1 MRWMMAILVLVLAGL
16 GAAGFID
23 DLALLIREGQRAI
36 QDELAGAVRAI
47 RAGAPWA
54 VAGLIAVSFTYGV
67 LHAAG
72 PGHGKLVVGGY
83 GMARRVTARRLAM
96 ISVLASLAQSVVA
109 VALVCA
115 GVAVLGL
122 TRQATQGVAEQIMA
136 PLGSLAIAAVGLWLI
151 WRGVAQLRHHD
162 HHEHDEHCNHHHGPS
177 AHDIAQTHS
186 LRDATVLIAG
196 IALRPCT
203 GAVFLLILTWQLGIG
218 WAGVIGAFAMGLGTA
233 LVTGGIAMASVLA
246 REGAISRLTS
256 PQLAR
261 VMPWLQIISGTLIA
275 ALSLV
280 VLQQV
285 L

>member
-1 MRWMMAILVLVLAGL
+1 MRWMMAILLVLGGL
-16 GAAGFID
+16 WAAGVMD
-23 DLALLIREGQRAI
+23 GLAPLIREGQRAI

-54 VAGLIAVSFTYGV
+54 VTGLIAVSFTYGV

-83 GMARRVTARRLAM
+83 GMARRVTARRLAV
-96 ISVLASLAQSVVA
+96 ISVLASLAQSLVAVTLVYAA
-109 VALVCA
+109 VAL
-115 GVAVLGL
+115 LGL
-122 TRQATQGVAEQIMA
+122 TRQAAQGLAEQIMA

-151 WRGVAQLRHHD
+151 WRGIAQLRHHD
-162 HHEHDEHCNHHHGPS
+162 HHEHDEHCNHGPS
-177 AHDIAQTHS
+177 AQDIAQVHS
-186 LRDATVLIAG
+186 LRDATILIAG

-218 WAGVIGAFAMGLGTA
+218 WAGIIGAFAMGLGTA

-246 REGAISRLTS
+246 REGAIARLTS
-256 PQLAR
+256 PQLTR
-261 VMPWLQIISGTLIA
+261 VMPWFQIISGTMIA

>member
-1 MRWMMAILVLVLAGL
+1 MRWMIVILFALAGL
-16 GAAGFID
+16 WAAGLMDGLAPFITQ
-23 DLALLIREGQRAI
+23 GQRAI

-47 RAGAPWA
+47 RSGAPWA
-54 VAGLIAVSFTYGV
+54 LGGLIAVSFSYGV

-83 GMARRVTARRLAM
+83 GMARRVKARRLVV

-109 VALVCA
+109 VALVYA

-122 TRQATQGVAEQIMA
+122 TRQAAQGVAEQIMA
-136 PLGSLAIAAVGLWLI
+136 PLGSLAIAVVGLWLM
-151 WRGVAQLRHHD
+151 WRGIAQLRHHHD
-162 HHEHDEHCNHHHGPS
+162 EHHEHDEHCNHGPS
-177 AHDIAQTHS
+177 AQDIAQTHS
-186 LRDATVLIAG
+186 LRDATILIAG

-218 WAGVIGAFAMGLGTA
+218 WAGIMAAFAMGLGTA

-261 VMPWLQIISGTLIA
+261 VMPWFQIISGTLIA
-275 ALSLV
+275 ALSLM